1 MRKSKIVSIISIF
14 ILSIGLFST
23 LILEDGIA
31 NRIAEIVTVITAVIG
46 AVALFLQ
53 FQRDKDINES
63 SFMLEFWKTFL
74 EKDANIE
81 IQKKCD
87 QDIDSKRTHFVK
99 EDYDGILMYSQWL
112 EALSA
117 VINRNVLSFD
127 FIDDMYN
134 YIFFVFVNN
143 KYIQKTELLPN
154 IKYYQGIVKAYRTW
168 EKYLTKKNK
177 EIFLGENSLLK
188 AIEEN
193 ERKN

>member
-1 MRKSKIVSIISIF
+1 MKKSKIITIISILV
-14 ILSIGLFST
+14 LSISLFST
-23 LILEDGIA
+23 LVLDEGFA

-63 SFMLEFWKTFL
+63 SFMLEFWKSFSENDTSI
-74 EKDANIE
+74 A

-87 QDIDSKRTHFVK
+87 QDINSKNTHFVK
-99 EDYDGILMYSQWL
+99 DDYDGILVYAQWL
-112 EALSA
+112 ETLSA

-127 FIDDMYN
+127 FINDMYG

-154 IKYYQGIVKAYRTW
+154 IKYYQGIVKAYKTW
-168 EKYLTKKNK
+168 EKYLTKHNK
-177 EIFLGENSLLK
+177 EILLSENSLLK
-188 AIEEN
+188 AIEEY
-193 ERKN
+193 EKKN